1 MDLAVPTC
9 IDAYGITYSRP
20 NQSTSGLINYL
31 NVVHIYER
39 MKIRSEEFVDM
50 QVADANTV
58 TVTKLV
64 HRTPPQFVSKQNP
77 PHSRHA
83 LAVI

>member
-1 MDLAVPTC
+1 MNSANRTCQSVISFLDLAVPTC

-31 NVVHIYER
+31 NVVHIYQR

-50 QVADANTV
+50 
-58 TVTKLV
+58 
-64 HRTPPQFVSKQNP
+64 
-77 PHSRHA
+77 
-83 LAVI
+83 